1 MFLPGQSGHPFSE
14 DERREI
20 AKAVVIASLSAVAAK
35 LVEWGAEWVKTRVKA
50 RAEEQ
55 DGDGGV

>member
-1 MFLPGQSGHPFSE
+1 MFLPEGNGFDEQ
-14 DERREI
+14 ERREI
-20 AKAVVIASLSAVAAK
+20 AKAVVIAGLSVAIAK
-35 LVEWGAEWVKTRVKA
+35 LVEWGAEWVKTKVKA